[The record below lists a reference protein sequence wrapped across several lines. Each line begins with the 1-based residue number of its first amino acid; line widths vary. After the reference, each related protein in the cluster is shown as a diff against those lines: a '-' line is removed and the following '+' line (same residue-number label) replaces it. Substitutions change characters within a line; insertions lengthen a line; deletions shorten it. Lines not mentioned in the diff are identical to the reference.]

1 MHIAD
6 LSALRGYFDIRY
18 ILLIS
23 IIGPPWMFRYPKYF
37 VKTHY
42 CAQERGL
49 TIMAN
54 LTYPAN
60 LKYTESDEWVR
71 VDGDQATIGIT
82 DYAQDQLGDIVYIEL
97 SWDASQSVSQG
108 VKFGDIESVKATSE
122 LISPISGEMVKV
134 NEALKDTPELIND
147 SPYDEGWMLVVKVTK
162 PEELDSL
169 MSAEEYQ
176 QYLQGR

>member
-1 MHIAD
+1 
-6 LSALRGYFDIRY
+6 
-18 ILLIS
+18 
-23 IIGPPWMFRYPKYF
+23 
-37 VKTHY
+37 
-42 CAQERGL
+42 
-49 TIMAN
+49 MAN

-71 VDGDQATIGIT
+71 VDGDQATIGIS

-97 SWDASQSVSQG
+97 PWDASQSVSQG

-122 LISPISGEMVKV
+122 LISPIGGEVVKV

-147 SPYDEGWMLVVKVTK
+147 SPYDEGWMIAVEVTK
-162 PEELDSL
+162 PEELNNL

-176 QYLQGR
+176 KYLQGR